1 MNISFLYARLPK
13 DIWNTSIALQRE
25 FEVAGHKTKCYSSMN
40 LEEKYTE
47 DGIKQLLQ
55 EARDG
60 TFVPDVI
67 INFDYGMFKSS
78 LLQKKEFPT
87 AKWVLESGDDPQ
99 SFGYN
104 FQKAITGNFDFILS
118 PDIRCCEEYNR
129 RGCKCY
135 WFPHFAD
142 TAMYPEEIY
151 NIKPDLDAV
160 CTRSKTDKF
169 FQQVKERLGNRF
181 DTTSGLHAL
190 EHSAY
195 LRRGKIVLQNS
206 QYKEITR
213 RIFEGMLA
221 NRMVIADRPDKST
234 QIEQIFVEGKDI
246 VYFDSLDDLIE
257 KINYYTVN
265 EDKRLEIANAGFN
278 KVLKY
283 HTATARVRSLLKHL

>member
-13 DIWNTSIALQRE
+13 DVWNTSIALQRE
-25 FEVAGHKTKCYSSMN
+25 FEAAGHKTKCYSSMN

-55 EARDG
+55 EAKNG

-67 INFDYGMFKSS
+67 INFDYGMFKSG
-78 LLQKKEFPT
+78 LLRKAEFPS

-104 FQKAITGNFDFILS
+104 FQKAFGADFDFILS
-118 PDIRCCEEYNR
+118 PDIRCCEEYNK
-129 RGCKCY
+129 RGFKCY

-142 TAMYPEEIY
+142 TAMYPESIY
-151 NIKPDLDAV
+151 KIESDLDAV

-169 FQQVKERLGNRF
+169 FQQVRERLGNRF

-221 NRMVIADRPDKST
+221 NRIVIADRPDKET
-234 QIEQIFVEGKDI
+234 QIEQIFIEGKEI

-257 KINYYTVN
+257 KVNYYSSN
-265 EDKRLEIANAGFN
+265 EKERLAIANAGFQ
-278 KVLKY
+278 KVSKY
-283 HTATARVRSLLKHL
+283 HTATARVKSLLKFL

>member
-1 MNISFLYARLPK
+1 
-13 DIWNTSIALQRE
+13 
-25 FEVAGHKTKCYSSMN
+25 
-40 LEEKYTE
+40 
-47 DGIKQLLQ
+47 
-55 EARDG
+55 
-60 TFVPDVI
+60 
-67 INFDYGMFKSS
+67 
-78 LLQKKEFPT
+78 
-87 AKWVLESGDDPQ
+87 
-99 SFGYN
+99 
-104 FQKAITGNFDFILS
+104 LS